1 MLGSFLEGQI
11 MTEDNK
17 KAMYW
22 SGGLLAALVVL
33 VAILWTAGVFNT
45 AAVQ

>member
-1 MLGSFLEGQI
+1 

-33 VAILWTAGVFNT
+33 IAVLWAAGVLNV
-45 AAVQ
+45 APVQ